1 MTKEENEH
9 PLFEVIKN
17 SKPETII
24 EDVRN
29 FFEIDGVSIEI
40 LDGSG
45 MTPLMHACWKG
56 NVSFA
61 KFLIDQG
68 ADVNGGDHEHQY
80 TALHFA
86 ALAGKPKVCE
96 LLMQE
101 GCKIDAVNSVK
112 RTASQMGAFVG
123 NHDCVA
129 VINNYVPKESVY
141 YYTKKQPFEENA
153 KLPLAMAQPLHK
165 LVMTMNSH
173 PVKIAIFLKNN
184 PDLYDNLPILV
195 KILELMSEKEFKNRR
210 DVNEVLSLKY
220 HMLYFIVKDIQ
231 KEKVKDEKSEKESSK
246 TPFIDRW
253 IKSMLVGRELDG
265 FPVFQENFLRQG
277 VKEFPFPE
285 SQLFKTLVTNFHH
298 CKNYGE
304 GMTAAEYINQ
314 AFNGQRGFQDGD
326 NCACCGDE
334 KAKKCSACKVVCYCS
349 QVCQKYHRFVHKKF
363 CQKLKEKMES
373 SQKTQSNQENASKDS
388 KEKEKIPEKDKEEIG
403 RMIKEQLTGEVDLED
418 KRKDRKNEKWLNGDE

>member
-1 MTKEENEH
+1 MSKEEKEH

-17 SKPETII
+17 SKPEEVI

-40 LDGSG
+40 LDSSG

-56 NVSFA
+56 NVNFA
-61 KFLIDQG
+61 QFLIEQG

-96 LLMQE
+96 VLLQE
-101 GCKIDAVNSVK
+101 GVKIDAVNSVK
-112 RTASQMGAFVG
+112 RTASQMAAFVG

-141 YYTKKQPFEENA
+141 YYTKKQPFEEEA

-173 PVKIAIFLKNN
+173 PVKVAIFLKNH
-184 PDLYDNLPILV
+184 PELYENLPILV

-220 HMLYFIVKDIQ
+220 HMLYFIVKDIH
-231 KEKVKDEKSEKESSK
+231 KEKVKEEKSEKEPAK

-265 FPVFQENFLRQG
+265 YPVFQENFLRQG

-304 GMTAAEYINQ
+304 GMSAAEYINQ

-334 KAKKCSACKVVCYCS
+334 KAKKCKGDLVIYYCS
-349 QVCQKYHRFVHKKF
+349 TECQKYHWFVYKKLSK
-363 CQKLKEKMES
+363 KLKEKMEAP
-373 SQKTQSNQENASKDS
+373 QKMPSNQDDSSKIS
-388 KEKEKIPEKDKEEIG
+388 KEKVSEKDKEEVG
-403 RMIKEQLTGEVDLED
+403 RIVQDMLTGAT
-418 KRKDRKNEKWLNGDE
+418 